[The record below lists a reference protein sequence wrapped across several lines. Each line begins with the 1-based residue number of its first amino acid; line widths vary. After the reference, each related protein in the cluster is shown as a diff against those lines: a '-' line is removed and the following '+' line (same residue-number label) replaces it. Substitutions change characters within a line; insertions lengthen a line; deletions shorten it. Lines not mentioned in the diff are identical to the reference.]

1 MLARENR
8 IRTAA
13 DFRHT
18 LKSRRRVRT
27 YTLVNIHPQ
36 LPTGPTRIGF
46 ILTKKNGNAVTRN
59 LIKRRLREI
68 GAEFLKENPTGYNA
82 VIRALP
88 TAKDATFADLRT
100 ETLRSLNTMTRKD
113 N

>member
-8 IRTAA
+8 ITTADEFRRTM
-13 DFRHT
+13 
-18 LKSRRRVRT
+18 KSRRRVGKF
-27 YTLVNIHPQ
+27 TLVNVHPQ
-36 LPTGPTRIGF
+36 VPAGPTRIGF

-68 GAEFLKENPTGYNA
+68 GAEFIKANPTGYHA

-88 TAKDATFADLRT
+88 TARDASYEALRT
-100 ETLRSLNTMTRKD
+100 EVLSALNKGK
-113 N
+113 